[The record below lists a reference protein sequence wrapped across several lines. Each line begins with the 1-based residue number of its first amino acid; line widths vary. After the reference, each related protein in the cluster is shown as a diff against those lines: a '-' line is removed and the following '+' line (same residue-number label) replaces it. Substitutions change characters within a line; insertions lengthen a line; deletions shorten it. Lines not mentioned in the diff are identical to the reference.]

1 MQIYIFTGKLKEMM
15 RLKLKLASPPVYCIK
30 YIEVNPTSR
39 KTVHL
44 F

>member
-1 MQIYIFTGKLKEMM
+1 MQIHIFTGKLKEMM
-15 RLKLKLASPPVYCIK
+15 RLKWKLGSPPVYCIE
-30 YIEVNPTSR
+30 YLEVSLTSR